1 MKNVISKELGMF
13 GIKGVGE
20 ELTHSIY
27 GVGYKVE

>member
-27 GVGYKVE
+27 GVSHNIG